1 MGCARR
7 SSRSAKSTSGVSAAL
22 SYERVVNDV
31 TWSASLGV
39 DHATSI
45 KGGLPPGNN
54 LPTTVQAGVAAEW
67 ATWRVGA
74 AGQVDVVSFTGTPVW
89 AAGVGVTKTI
99 NEKLAL
105 TAELATDAYTDAG
118 DPIQEVSLGA
128 TAELTLIPDTLTVDS
143 GVNLLRRTSPGGVND
158 TVFQVE
164 TGVEISF

>member
-1 MGCARR
+1 MRR
-7 SSRSAKSTSGVSAAL
+7 ASRAAC
-22 SYERVVNDV
+22 
-31 TWSASLGV
+31 
-39 DHATSI
+39 
-45 KGGLPPGNN
+45 PPGNN

-67 ATWRVGA
+67 ATGA
-74 AGQVDVVSFTGTPVW
+74 WVPRARSTWSRSTGTPVW

>member
-1 MGCARR
+1 MGDMAVRR
-7 SSRSAKSTSGVSAAL
+7 
-22 SYERVVNDV
+22 
-31 TWSASLGV
+31 
-39 DHATSI
+39 
-45 KGGLPPGNN
+45 
-54 LPTTVQAGVAAEW
+54 
-67 ATWRVGA
+67 
-74 AGQVDVVSFTGTPVW
+74 AGQVDVVSFDGTPVW
-89 AAGVGVTKTI
+89 AAGIGVGKTI